1 MEEYKAKVTIDTAAA
16 TNSINNLGD
25 AISDVGD
32 ELVPLTSQMGEMED
46 KLMLMAHAGDT
57 SSEEFKKLS
66 KEVAGM
72 RKTIRETDAGIEA
85 LSMTT
90 SGKLGGALSGV
101 ASGFELATGAMG
113 AMGADSAQVEEAL
126 LKVQSAMAMAQGV
139 QGIREAVP
147 AFKAMGST
155 AVSAFNGIK
164 GAIGATGI
172 GLLVIAIGALY
183 ANFDKLGGLVDW
195 AKKKFDGMGEGVK
208 TVIKLALLPL
218 TLVIEG
224 IMSAMEALGLIE
236 SEQDKTRKAQH
247 TRHMAQVDARMQK
260 EAEASKVRKENF
272 DNEQKNYDRAI
283 ALAEAEGKSTLGLQ
297 KQKIQG
303 SIAFQKEQIKEM
315 ENSIAAIKFVQEQ
328 SGWMSKGLKEIVDQA
343 ETDLNTMKNSLAD
356 AETDLKLL
364 DINARKEREARAKE
378 AREAELEAIQKDHDA
393 KKEIYLSELELQ
405 REIDEENAKIEAERL
420 ARQEE
425 ANQKAVDL
433 LNEQMNDVANINSDI
448 VDVQEETFGKLEAFQ
463 IKWAEGMKTHRKEM
477 TEGLLNGA
485 SNMFSTLSS
494 LSELFQGKSQ
504 KSQERA
510 FKVQKAAQIGQATID
525 TFKSANGAFSAM
537 ASIPVVGPA
546 LGAVA
551 AAAAVAAGLANIKK
565 IASTKFEGGTVP
577 SDGGGGVADS
587 GAGGTSSIMSPNFN
601 IVGNNP
607 VNQLAQLGAQ
617 PVQAYVV
624 SGEVTSAQ
632 SLDRNRIKNAT
643 L

>member
-1 MEEYKAKVTIDTAAA
+1 MEEFKAKVSIDTTSA
-16 TNSINNLGD
+16 TQSINNLGD

-90 SGKLGGALSGV
+90 SQKLGGALGGV
-101 ASGFELATGAMG
+101 SSGFELVQGAMG

-139 QGIREAVP
+139 QGIKEAVP

-155 AVSAFNGIK
+155 AVTAFNGIK

-172 GLLVIAIGALY
+172 GLIVVAIGALY
-183 ANFDKLGGLVDW
+183 ANFDKLAGVVDW
-195 AKKKFDGMGEGVK
+195 AKQKFEGMGDG
-208 TVIKLALLPL
+208 IKSVLTIALFPFIIAIE
-218 TLVIEG
+218 TIKAGLV
-224 IMSAMEALGLIE
+224 ALGIIE
-236 SEQDKTRKAQH
+236 SDEDKARKAQH
-247 TRHMAQVDARMQK
+247 QRRMAQVDARMEK
-260 EAEASKVRKENF
+260 EAEAAKQRKENF

-297 KQKIQG
+297 KQKIEG
-303 SIAFQKEQIKEM
+303 SIKFQEQQIKEM

-328 SGWMSKGLKEIVDQA
+328 SGWMAKGLKDIVDQA
-343 ETDLNTMKNSLAD
+343 ESDLNTMKNDLKD
-356 AETDLKLL
+356 AQTDLKLL
-364 DINARKEREARAKE
+364 DINARKEAAARAEEARQ
-378 AREAELEAIQKDHDA
+378 AELERLAAENDA
-393 KKEIYLSELELQ
+393 KRELYVQDAEMQ
-405 REIDEENAKIEAERL
+405 REIDALAAEEALAAQEAQQAESLRL
-420 ARQEE
+420 AQEY
-425 ANQKAVDL
+425 QDQL
-433 LNEQMNDVANINSDI
+433 LALP
-448 VDVQEETFGKLEAFQ
+448 EEEIAIEEEKFSKLEELQ
-463 IKWAEGMKTHRKEM
+463 MKWATGMKTHRKEM
-477 TEGLLNGA
+477 NDAMIDGA
-485 SNMFSTLSS
+485 SNMFATLSS
-494 LSELFQGKSQ
+494 LSELFQGKS
-504 KSQERA
+504 KKAQERA

-525 TFKSANGAFSAM
+525 TFKSATGAFSAM
-537 ASIPVVGPA
+537 SSIPVVGPA

-565 IASTKFEGGTVP
+565 IASAKFDGGTVP
-577 SDGGGGVADS
+577 SDGGGGGIGDT
-587 GAGGTSSIMSPNFN
+587 GGGGTSSIMSPNFN

-607 VNQLAQLGAQ
+607 VNQLAQLGSQ

-624 SGEVTSAQ
+624 SGEVTTAQ

>member
-1 MEEYKAKVTIDTAAA
+1 MEEYKAKITIDTASA

-25 AISDVGD
+25 AIEGVSE
-32 ELVPLTSQMGEMED
+32 ELVPLTTQMGEMED
-46 KLMLMAHAGDT
+46 KLMLMAYAGDT

-90 SGKLGGALSGV
+90 SQKLGGALGGV
-101 ASGFELATGAMG
+101 TAGFELVQGAMG
-113 AMGADSAQVEEAL
+113 AMGADSAEVEQAL

-155 AVSAFNGIK
+155 AVTAFNGIK

-195 AKKKFDGMGEGVK
+195 AKEKFNNLGDGVK
-208 TVIKLALLPL
+208 TVINIALLPL
-218 TLVIEG
+218 TLTIKA

-236 SEQDKTRKAQH
+236 SESDKNRKAQH
-247 TRHMAQVDARMQK
+247 TRHMEQVNARMEK
-260 EAEASKVRKENF
+260 EAEASKQRREAF
-272 DNEQKNYDRAI
+272 DSEQKNYDRLI

-297 KQKIQG
+297 KQKIEG

-315 ENSIAAIKFVQEQ
+315 ENSIQAIKFVQEQ
-328 SGWMSKGLKEIVDQA
+328 SGWMAKGIKDIVDQA
-343 ETDLNTMKNSLAD
+343 ETDLQTMKDNLANSQN
-356 AETDLKLL
+356 DLKIL
-364 DINARKEREARAKE
+364 DINARKEAQARAEE
-378 AREAELEAIQKDHDA
+378 AREAELERAKEEHEA
-393 KKEIYLSELELQ
+393 KKEIYLSELDLQ
-405 REIDEENAKIEAERL
+405 REIDEENAKIEEEKL
-420 ARQEE
+420 ARKEE
-425 ANQKAVDL
+425 LLQKELDL
-433 LNEQMNDVANINSDI
+433 IIEQNADINNLNSEIIDV
-448 VDVQEETFGKLEAFQ
+448 EEEKFTKLEELQF
-463 IKWAEGMKTHRKEM
+463 KWSDAMKNNRKEVND
-477 TEGLLNGA
+477 GLIDGA
-485 SNMFSTLSS
+485 RNMFDTLSN
-494 LSELFQGKSQ
+494 LSELFQGKSK

-525 TFKSANGAFSAM
+525 TFKSATGAFSAM
-537 ASIPVVGPA
+537 SSIPVVGPI

-551 AAAAVAAGLANIKK
+551 AAAAVTAGLLNIKK
-565 IASTKFEGGTVP
+565 IAATKFEGGTVP
-577 SDGGGGVADS
+577 TGDTGGGGGIPSA
-587 GAGGTSSIMSPNFN
+587 SSIMSPNFN

-607 VNQLAQLGAQ
+607 VNQLAQLGSQ

-624 SGEVTSAQ
+624 SGEVTTAQ
-632 SLDRNRIKNAT
+632 SLDRNRIQNAT

>member
-1 MEEYKAKVTIDTAAA
+1 MEEYKAKITIDTASA

-25 AISDVGD
+25 AIEGVSD
-32 ELVPLTSQMGEMED
+32 ELVPLTTQMGEMED

-57 SSEEFKKLS
+57 SSDEFKKLS

-90 SGKLGGALSGV
+90 SGKLGGALGGV
-101 ASGFELATGAMG
+101 TAGFELVQGAMG
-113 AMGADSAQVEEAL
+113 SMGADSAEVEQAL

-195 AKKKFDGMGEGVK
+195 AKEKFNNLGDGVK
-208 TVIKLALLPL
+208 SVINLALLPL
-218 TLVIEG
+218 TLTIKA

-236 SEQDKTRKAQH
+236 SEQDKTRRTQH
-247 TRHMAQVDARMQK
+247 ESHMKQVNARMEK
-260 EAEASKVRKENF
+260 EAEASKQRREAF
-272 DNEQKNYDRAI
+272 ESEQKNYDRAI

-315 ENSIAAIKFVQEQ
+315 ELMIQSIKFVQEQ
-328 SGWMSKGLKEIVDQA
+328 SGWMAKGLKDLVDQA
-343 ETDLNTMKNSLAD
+343 ETDLQSMKDSVAD
-356 AETDLKLL
+356 AETDLKVL
-364 DINARKEREARAKE
+364 DINARKEREARAQE
-378 AREAELEAIQKDHDA
+378 AHEAELERIQAEKDA
-393 KKEIYLSELELQ
+393 KKELYLSELDLQ
-405 REIDEENAKIEAERL
+405 KEIDAENAKIEEERL
-420 ARQEE
+420 ARIEE
-425 ANQKAVDL
+425 ANQKALDL
-433 LNEQMNDVANINSDI
+433 ATEQINNLDNLNA
-448 VDVQEETFGKLEAFQ
+448 EEIAVEGEKFTKLEELQ
-463 IKWAEGMKTHRKEM
+463 IKWADAMKTHRKEVND
-477 TEGLLNGA
+477 GLVDGA
-485 SNMFSTLSS
+485 KSMFDTLSN
-494 LSELFQGKSQ
+494 LSELFQGKSK

-510 FKVQKAAQIGQATID
+510 FKVQKASQIGQATID
-525 TFKSANGAFSAM
+525 TFKSATGAFSSM
-537 ASIPVVGPA
+537 ASIPVVGPV
-546 LGAVA
+546 LGALA
-551 AAAAVAAGLANIKK
+551 SAAAVTAGLLNIKK
-565 IASTKFEGGTVP
+565 IASTKFEGGTIP
-577 SDGGGGVADS
+577 SGGGEAVSMPSA
-587 GAGGTSSIMSPNFN
+587 SSIMSPNFN
-601 IVGNNP
+601 VVGNNP
-607 VNQLAQLGAQ
+607 VNQLAQLGSQ

-624 SGEVTSAQ
+624 SGEVTTAQ

>member
-1 MEEYKAKVTIDTAAA
+1 MEEYKAKVSIDTTSA
-16 TNSINNLGD
+16 TQSINNLGD

-90 SGKLGGALSGV
+90 SQKLGGALGGV
-101 ASGFELATGAMG
+101 ASGFELVQGAMG
-113 AMGADSAQVEEAL
+113 AMGADSAEVEEAL

-155 AVSAFNGIK
+155 AVTAFNGIK

-172 GLLVIAIGALY
+172 GLLVVAIGALY
-183 ANFDKLGGLVDW
+183 ANFDKLSGIVDW
-195 AKKKFDGMGEGVK
+195 AKEKFEGMGDG
-208 TVIKLALLPL
+208 IKSVLTIALFPFIIAIE
-218 TLVIEG
+218 TIKAGLV
-224 IMSAMEALGLIE
+224 ALGIIE
-236 SEQDKTRKAQH
+236 SDEDKARKAQH
-247 TRHMAQVDARMQK
+247 QRRMAQVDARMEK
-260 EAEASKVRKENF
+260 EAEAAKQRKENF

-297 KQKIQG
+297 KQKIEG
-303 SIAFQKEQIKEM
+303 SIKFQEQQIKEM

-328 SGWMSKGLKEIVDQA
+328 SGWMAKGLKDIVDQA
-343 ETDLNTMKNSLAD
+343 ESDLNTMKNDLKD
-356 AETDLKLL
+356 AQTDLKLL
-364 DINARKEREARAKE
+364 DINAKKEAAARAEEARQ
-378 AREAELEAIQKDHDA
+378 AELERLAAENDA
-393 KKEIYLSELELQ
+393 KRELYVQDAEMQ
-405 REIDEENAKIEAERL
+405 REIDALAAEEALAAQEAQQAESLRL
-420 ARQEE
+420 AQEY
-425 ANQKAVDL
+425 QDQL
-433 LNEQMNDVANINSDI
+433 LALP
-448 VDVQEETFGKLEAFQ
+448 EEEIAIEEEKFSKLEELQ
-463 IKWAEGMKTHRKEM
+463 MKWATGMKTHRKEM
-477 TEGLLNGA
+477 NDAMIDGA
-485 SNMFSTLSS
+485 SNMFATLSS
-494 LSELFQGKSQ
+494 LSELFQGKS
-504 KSQERA
+504 KKAQERA

-525 TFKSANGAFSAM
+525 TFKAATGAFSSM
-537 ASIPVVGPA
+537 SSIPVVGPA

-565 IASTKFEGGTVP
+565 IASAKFDGGTVP
-577 SDGGGGVADS
+577 SDGGGGGVGDT
-587 GAGGTSSIMSPNFN
+587 GGGGTSSIMSPNFN

-607 VNQLAQLGAQ
+607 VNQLAQLGSQ

-624 SGEVTSAQ
+624 SGEVTTAQ

>member
-1 MEEYKAKVTIDTAAA
+1 MEEYKAKVSIDTASA
-16 TNSINNLGD
+16 TQSINNLGD
-25 AISDVGD
+25 AIEGVSD

-90 SGKLGGALSGV
+90 SGKLGGALGG
-101 ASGFELATGAMG
+101 AAAGFELVQGAMG
-113 AMGADSAQVEEAL
+113 AMGADSTEVEAAL

-155 AVSAFNGIK
+155 AVTAFNGIK

-172 GLLVIAIGALY
+172 GLIVVAIGALY
-183 ANFDKLGGLVDW
+183 ANFDKLAGIVDW
-195 AKKKFDGMGEGVK
+195 AKQKFEGMGDGIK
-208 TVIKLALLPL
+208 TVLTIALFPFIIAIETIKAGLVALG
-218 TLVIEG
+218 VIE
-224 IMSAMEALGLIE
+224 SDE
-236 SEQDKTRKAQH
+236 DKARKAQH
-247 TRHMAQVDARMQK
+247 NRHMAQVDARMAK
-260 EAEASKVRKENF
+260 EAEAAKVRKENF
-272 DNEQKNYDRAI
+272 ENEQKNYDRAI

-297 KQKIQG
+297 KQKIEG
-303 SIAFQKEQIKEM
+303 SIKFQEQQIKEM

-328 SGWMSKGLKEIVDQA
+328 SGWMAKGLKDIVDQA
-343 ETDLNTMKNSLAD
+343 ETDLNTMKNDLKD
-356 AETDLKLL
+356 AQTDLKLL
-364 DINARKEREARAKE
+364 DINARKEREARAEE
-378 AREAELEAIQKDHDA
+378 ARQAELERLAAENDA
-393 KKEIYLSELELQ
+393 KRELYVQDAEMQKEIDALAAEQALAAQEAQQAESLRLAQEYQDQLLSLPEEEIAIEEEKFSKLEELQ
-405 REIDEENAKIEAERL
+405 
-420 ARQEE
+420 
-425 ANQKAVDL
+425 
-433 LNEQMNDVANINSDI
+433 M
-448 VDVQEETFGKLEAFQ
+448 
-463 IKWAEGMKTHRKEM
+463 KWATGMKTHRKEM
-477 TEGLLNGA
+477 NDAMIDGA
-485 SNMFSTLSS
+485 SNMFSALSS
-494 LSELFQGKSQ
+494 LSELFQGKS
-504 KSQERA
+504 KKAQERA

-525 TFKSANGAFSAM
+525 TFKSATGAFSAM
-537 ASIPVVGPA
+537 SSIPVVGPA

-565 IASTKFEGGTVP
+565 IASAKFEGGTVP
-577 SDGGGGVADS
+577 SDAGGGGGGDT
-587 GAGGTSSIMSPNFN
+587 GGGTSAIMSPNFN

-624 SGEVTSAQ
+624 SGEVTTAQ